1 MWGGGSNGMDPFD
14 IPALSSEELL
24 LHGVEKREFSP
35 MVEELESLRT
45 AYCGIFLGVCDVG

>member
-1 MWGGGSNGMDPFD
+1 MDPFD